1 MQIDGWGDWVGVTVV
16 IVGGMDGGEG
26 VVLVLLGGQTPKS
39 AARSP
44 LTLISRVCDVRSL
57 LPSYSGSLPLPPLA
71 LAASALSVAL
81 TAATLKHISLAL
93 LLLFAFV
100 CVVVA
105 VAVVAFV
112 GAAAGRAMYTTVLLI

>member
-1 MQIDGWGDWVGVTVV
+1 MQIDGRWSTPPARGWGL
-16 IVGGMDGGEG
+16 G
-26 VVLVLLGGQTPKS
+26 VVLLGAQTPKT

-44 LTLISRVCDVRSL
+44 LSLISMSSRVCATCALFSHL
-57 LPSYSGSLPLPPLA
+57 TLA
-71 LAASALSVAL
+71 LTTHSLSVAL

-100 CVVVA
+100 CVVV
-105 VAVVAFV
+105 VVVVAFV